1 MKVFKRSVV
10 YFIQGKLTQRI
21 KIGSTQ
27 CLIDERMKELQTG
40 SPDELNFIGAY
51 FGSQY
56 SETQVHDLFSKSRLH
71 GEWFEPT
78 DDIFKFIA
86 NDCVTDLKSSYFTY
100 QQIEDGSLPLEQVVN
115 LEPKELARRYDV
127 YLSKLVSS
135 ISF

>member
-1 MKVFKRSVV
+1 MKVFKRPVV
-10 YFIQGKLTQRI
+10 YFIQGRLTQRI

-40 SPDELNFIGAY
+40 SPDELTFIGVY

-56 SETQVHDLFSKSRLH
+56 TESQTHDLFSKSRLH

-86 NDCVTDLKSSYFTY
+86 SDCVTDLKSSYFTY
-100 QQIEDGSLPLEQVVN
+100 QQIENGSLSIEQAVN

-127 YLSKLVSS
+127 YLSKLAAS